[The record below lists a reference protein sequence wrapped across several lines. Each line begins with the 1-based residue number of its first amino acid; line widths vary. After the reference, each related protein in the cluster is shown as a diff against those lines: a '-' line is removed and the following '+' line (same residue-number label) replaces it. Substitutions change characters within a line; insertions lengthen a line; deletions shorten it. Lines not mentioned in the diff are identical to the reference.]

1 MSQWFFTAVSAHDFL
16 LAGASP
22 NHSATAALAF
32 GEMMWFIHRY
42 PQFGCLAFDEIIQ
55 VSDQP
60 VAPSVGRIASTGAL
74 SAWARLVMICQV
86 VPSTEL
92 PDLNACTSLV

>member
-1 MSQWFFTAVSAHDFL
+1 
-16 LAGASP
+16 LA
-22 NHSATAALAF
+22 AT
-32 GEMMWFIHRY
+32 
-42 PQFGCLAFDEIIQ
+42 IQ

-60 VAPSVGRIASTGAL
+60 VAPSLGRNALTGAL
-74 SAWARLVMICQV
+74 SACARLVITCQV